1 MEELFEFIL
10 ELIFDVSVEASKNK
24 KVPKPIRYLL
34 VGFIILFFIF
44 VIGLISFTG
53 ILMLKD
59 AVIVGI
65 LLIVFGMLMLFMS
78 IMKFRKIYLTKC
90 KKE

>member
-65 LLIVFGMLMLFMS
+65 LLIVFGMLMLIMS